1 MTGARGFA
9 DASRTVALVSIHHRA
24 RKTVNVGY
32 KKIPRQCSI

>member
-9 DASRTVALVSIHHRA
+9 DALRTVALVSIHHRA
-24 RKTVNVGY
+24 PKAVTVGY